1 MIKIYLIVNLVAGK
15 ALISENLG
23 NIINEFTK
31 IGGEVTV
38 HPTQSGQDAV
48 DSAYYACEN
57 NFDILVCAGGDGTLS
72 QCLQGVMKS
81 QNRLTVGYIP
91 AGSTNDFAQSLSI
104 PRNIMDA
111 VHWIIDGKP
120 TNCDIGRFNDDYFI
134 YIAAFGAFTNITYET
149 PQKIKNTLGHTA
161 YILNGLMQL
170 TSIRSK
176 RMLIKYDGNVIEDDF
191 LFGMVTN
198 TSSVAGLL
206 SINDFMLDD
215 GVFEVVLIKK
225 PANLVQLNRIVQSIL
240 NISEEIDR
248 EYIKF
253 FRTNKITFTCLDDEP
268 ATWTRDGEYGGDS
281 MNCVISNCQKAISFM
296 ICDCD
301 ETKFMREE
309 VISPESDNQLTKTD
323 N

>member
-1 MIKIYLIVNLVAGK
+1 MIKLYLIVNLVAGK
-15 ALISENLG
+15 AMISENLG

-31 IGGEVTV
+31 IGCEVTV
-38 HPTQSGQDAV
+38 HTTQSGQDAA
-48 DSAYYACEN
+48 DSAYYACES

-72 QCLQGVMKS
+72 QCLQGIMKS

-91 AGSTNDFAQSLSI
+91 AGSTNDFAQSLDI
-104 PRNIMDA
+104 PKNIMDS
-111 VHWIIDGKP
+111 VQWIIDGKP
-120 TNCDIGRFNDDYFI
+120 TNCDVGRFNDDYFM

-149 PQKIKNTLGHTA
+149 PQKIKNTLGHAA

-176 RMLIKYDGNVIEDDF
+176 RMRIEYDDNIIEDDF

-225 PANLVQLNRIVQSIL
+225 PTNIVQLQRIVHSLL
-240 NISEEIDR
+240 NIKEETDKD
-248 EYIKF
+248 YIKF
-253 FRTNKITFTCLDDEP
+253 FRTSKITFTCLDDEP

-281 MNCVISNCQKAISFM
+281 MKCVISNCQKAVSFM
-296 ICDCD
+296 ICDCN

-309 VISPESDNQLTKTD
+309 IIIPELDNKK
-323 N
+323 

>member
-1 MIKIYLIVNLVAGK
+1 MIKLYLIVNLIAGK

-31 IGGEVTV
+31 IGCEVTV
-38 HPTQSGQDAV
+38 HPTQSSKDVA

-81 QNRLTVGYIP
+81 ENRLTVGYIP
-91 AGSTNDFAQSLSI
+91 AGSTNDFAQSLDI
-104 PRNIMDA
+104 PKNIMDA

-149 PQKIKNTLGHTA
+149 PQKIKNTIGHAA

-176 RMLIKYDGNVIEDDF
+176 RMLIEYDGNVIEDDF

-198 TSSVAGLL
+198 TASVAGLL
-206 SINDFMLDD
+206 SINDFKLDD

-253 FRTNKITFTCLDDEP
+253 FRTSKIKFTCLEEEP

-281 MNCVISNCQKAISFM
+281 MNCVISNCQKAVSFM

-301 ETKFMREE
+301 ETKFMHEE
-309 VISPESDNQLTKTD
+309 IISPESESHSPANDN
-323 N
+323 

>member
-15 ALISENLG
+15 AVISENLG

-38 HPTQSGQDAV
+38 HPTQSSQDTV
-48 DSAYYACEN
+48 DSAYYACQN
-57 NFDILVCAGGDGTLS
+57 NFDIIICAGGDGTLS
-72 QCLQGVMKS
+72 QCIQGIMKS
-81 QNRLTVGYIP
+81 PNKLTIGYIP
-91 AGSTNDFAQSLSI
+91 AGSTNDFAQSLNI
-104 PRNIMDA
+104 PKNIMEA
-111 VHWIIDGKP
+111 VQWIINGKP
-120 TNCDIGRFNDDYFI
+120 KSCDIGRFNNDYFT

-149 PQKIKNTLGHTA
+149 PQKIKNTLGHAA
-161 YILNGLMQL
+161 YILNGLTQL

-176 RMLIKYDGNVIEDDF
+176 HMRIEYDNNIIENDF

-198 TSSVAGLL
+198 SSSVAGLL

-215 GVFEVVLIKK
+215 GTFEVVLIKQ
-225 PANLVQLNRIVQSIL
+225 PANLIQLRQIVHSLL
-240 NISEEIDR
+240 NISEEIDK

-253 FRTNKITFTCLDDEP
+253 FRTSKIKFTCLDNEP

-281 MNCVISNCQKAISFM
+281 IQCTISNCQKAMSFM

-301 ETKFMREE
+301 DSKFMHEE
-309 VISPESDNQLTKTD
+309 IIVSEK
-323 N
+323 

>member
-15 ALISENLG
+15 AVISENLG

-38 HPTQSGQDAV
+38 HPTQSSQDTV
-48 DSAYYACEN
+48 DSAYYACQN
-57 NFDILVCAGGDGTLS
+57 NFDIIICAGGDGTLS
-72 QCLQGVMKS
+72 QCIQGIMKS
-81 QNRLTVGYIP
+81 PNKLTIGYIP
-91 AGSTNDFAQSLSI
+91 AGSTNDFAQSLNI
-104 PRNIMDA
+104 PKNIMEA
-111 VHWIIDGKP
+111 VQWIINGKP
-120 TNCDIGRFNDDYFI
+120 KSCDIGRFNNDYFT

-149 PQKIKNTLGHTA
+149 PQKIKNTLGHAA
-161 YILNGLMQL
+161 YILNGLTQL

-176 RMLIKYDGNVIEDDF
+176 HMRIEYDNNIIEDDF

-198 TSSVAGLL
+198 SSSVAGLL

-215 GVFEVVLIKK
+215 GTFEVVLIKQ
-225 PANLVQLNRIVQSIL
+225 PANLIQLRQIVHSLL
-240 NISEEIDR
+240 NISEEIDK

-253 FRTNKITFTCLDDEP
+253 FRTSKIKFTCLDNEP

-281 MNCVISNCQKAISFM
+281 IQCTISNCQKAMSFM

-301 ETKFMREE
+301 DSKFMHEE
-309 VISPESDNQLTKTD
+309 IIVSEK
-323 N
+323 

>member
-38 HPTQSGQDAV
+38 HPTQSSQDTV
-48 DSAYYACEN
+48 DSAYYACQN
-57 NFDILVCAGGDGTLS
+57 NFDIIICAGGDGTLS
-72 QCLQGVMKS
+72 QCIQGIMKS
-81 QNRLTVGYIP
+81 PNKLTIGYIP
-91 AGSTNDFAQSLSI
+91 AGSTNDFAQSLNI
-104 PRNIMDA
+104 PKNIMEA
-111 VHWIIDGKP
+111 VQWIINGKP
-120 TNCDIGRFNDDYFI
+120 KSCDIGRFNNDYFT

-149 PQKIKNTLGHTA
+149 PQKIKNTLGHAA
-161 YILNGLMQL
+161 YILNGLTQL

-176 RMLIKYDGNVIEDDF
+176 HMRIEYDNNIIEDDF

-198 TSSVAGLL
+198 SSSVAGLL

-215 GVFEVVLIKK
+215 GTFEVVLIKQ
-225 PANLVQLNRIVQSIL
+225 PANLIQLRQIVHSLL
-240 NISEEIDR
+240 NISEEIDK

-253 FRTNKITFTCLDDEP
+253 FRTSKIKFTCLDNEP

-281 MNCVISNCQKAISFM
+281 IQCTISNCQKAMSFM

-301 ETKFMREE
+301 DSKFMHEE
-309 VISPESDNQLTKTD
+309 IIVSEK
-323 N
+323 

>member
-38 HPTQSGQDAV
+38 HPTQSSQDTV
-48 DSAYYACEN
+48 DSAYYACQN
-57 NFDILVCAGGDGTLS
+57 NFDIIICAGGDGTLS
-72 QCLQGVMKS
+72 QCIQGIMKS
-81 QNRLTVGYIP
+81 PNKLTIGYIP
-91 AGSTNDFAQSLSI
+91 AGSTNDFAQSLNI
-104 PRNIMDA
+104 PKNIMEA
-111 VHWIIDGKP
+111 VQWIINGKP
-120 TNCDIGRFNDDYFI
+120 KSCDIGRFNNNYFT

-149 PQKIKNTLGHTA
+149 PQKIKNTLGHAA
-161 YILNGLMQL
+161 YILNGLTQL

-176 RMLIKYDGNVIEDDF
+176 HMRIEYDNNIIEDDF

-198 TSSVAGLL
+198 SSSVAGLL

-215 GVFEVVLIKK
+215 GTFEVVLIKQ
-225 PANLVQLNRIVQSIL
+225 PANLIQLRQIVHSLL
-240 NISEEIDR
+240 NISEEIDK

-253 FRTNKITFTCLDDEP
+253 FRTSKIKFTCLDNEP

-281 MNCVISNCQKAISFM
+281 IECTISNCQKAMSFM

-301 ETKFMREE
+301 DSKFMHEE
-309 VISPESDNQLTKTD
+309 IIISEK
-323 N
+323 

>member
-1 MIKIYLIVNLVAGK
+1 MIKIYLIVNLIAGK

-38 HPTQSGQDAV
+38 HPTQSSQDVA

-57 NFDILVCAGGDGTLS
+57 NFDIIVCGGGDGTLS
-72 QCLQGVMKS
+72 QCIQGVMKS
-81 QNRLTVGYIP
+81 QNRLAIGYLP
-91 AGSTNDFAQSLSI
+91 AGSTNDFAQSLDI
-104 PRNIMDA
+104 PKNIMDA
-111 VHWIIDGKP
+111 VQWVINGKP
-120 TNCDIGRFNDDYFI
+120 TNCDIGRFNNEYFT

-149 PQKIKNTLGHTA
+149 SQKVKNTLGHAA

-176 RMLIKYDGNVIEDDF
+176 RMRIEYDGNTIEDDF

-198 TSSVAGLL
+198 SSSVAGLL

-225 PANLVQLNRIVQSIL
+225 PTNIVQLRQIVHSLL
-240 NISEEIDR
+240 NISEEIDKD
-248 EYIKF
+248 YIKF
-253 FRTNKITFTCLDDEP
+253 FRTAKITFTCLDKEP

-281 MNCVISNCQKAISFM
+281 MKCVISNYQKALSFM

-301 ETKFMREE
+301 ETKFMHEE
-309 VISPESDNQLTKTD
+309 IVIPETSSEK
-323 N
+323 

>member
-15 ALISENLG
+15 AMISENLG

-38 HPTQSGQDAV
+38 HPTQSGKDAA

-72 QCLQGVMKS
+72 QCLQGIMKS

-91 AGSTNDFAQSLSI
+91 AGSTNDFAQSLDI
-104 PRNIMDA
+104 PKNIMDA
-111 VHWIIDGKP
+111 VQWIIDGKP
-120 TNCDIGRFNDDYFI
+120 THCDVGRFNNDYFM

-149 PQKIKNTLGHTA
+149 PQKIKNTLGHAA

-176 RMLIKYDGNVIEDDF
+176 RMRIEYNNNIIEDDF

-198 TSSVAGLL
+198 SSSVAGLL

-225 PANLVQLNRIVQSIL
+225 PANLVQLNRIVQSLL

-253 FRTNKITFTCLDDEP
+253 FRTDKIKFTCLDDEP

-281 MNCVISNCQKAISFM
+281 MQCVISNCQKAVSFM
-296 ICDCD
+296 ICNCD

-309 VISPESDNQLTKTD
+309 IIIPEKEN
-323 N
+323 

>member
-15 ALISENLG
+15 AMVSENLG
-23 NIINEFTK
+23 SIINEFTK

-38 HPTQSGQDAV
+38 HTTQSGKDAA

-72 QCLQGVMKS
+72 QCLQGIMKS

-91 AGSTNDFAQSLSI
+91 AGSTNDFAQSLDI

-111 VHWIIDGKP
+111 VQWIIDGKP
-120 TNCDIGRFNDDYFI
+120 IQCDVGRLNNEYFM

-149 PQKIKNTLGHTA
+149 PQKIKNTIGHAA

-176 RMLIKYDGNVIEDDF
+176 RMRIEYNNNIIEDDF

-198 TSSVAGLL
+198 SSSVAGLL

-225 PANLVQLNRIVQSIL
+225 PANLVQLNRIVQSLL

-253 FRTNKITFTCLDDEP
+253 FRTDKIKFTCLDDEP
-268 ATWTRDGEYGGDS
+268 ATWNRDGEYGGDS
-281 MNCVISNCQKAISFM
+281 MQCVISNCQKAVSFM

-309 VISPESDNQLTKTD
+309 IIIPENK

>member
-1 MIKIYLIVNLVAGK
+1 MIKLYLIVNLVAGK
-15 ALISENLG
+15 AMISENLG

-31 IGGEVTV
+31 IGCEVTV
-38 HPTQSGQDAV
+38 HTTQSGQDAA
-48 DSAYYACEN
+48 DSAYYACES

-72 QCLQGVMKS
+72 QCLQGIMKS

-91 AGSTNDFAQSLSI
+91 AGSTNDFAQSLDI
-104 PRNIMDA
+104 PKNIMDA
-111 VHWIIDGKP
+111 VQWIIDGKP
-120 TNCDIGRFNDDYFI
+120 TNCDVGRFNDDYFM

-149 PQKIKNTLGHTA
+149 PQKIKNTLGHAA

-176 RMLIKYDGNVIEDDF
+176 RMRIEYDDNIIEDDF

-225 PANLVQLNRIVQSIL
+225 PTNIVQLQHIVHSLL
-240 NISEEIDR
+240 NIKEETDKD
-248 EYIKF
+248 YIKF
-253 FRTNKITFTCLDDEP
+253 FRTSKITFTCLDDEP

-281 MNCVISNCQKAISFM
+281 MKCVISNCQKAVSFM
-296 ICDCD
+296 ICDCN

-309 VISPESDNQLTKTD
+309 IIIPELDNKK
-323 N
+323 

>member
-38 HPTQSGQDAV
+38 HPTQSGQDAS

-57 NFDILVCAGGDGTLS
+57 KFDILVCAGGDGTLS
-72 QCLQGVMKS
+72 RCLQGIMKS
-81 QNRLTVGYIP
+81 DNRITVGYIP
-91 AGSTNDFAQSLSI
+91 AGSTNDFAQSLDI
-104 PRNIMDA
+104 PKNIMDA
-111 VHWIIDGKP
+111 VQWIIDGKP
-120 TNCDIGRFNDDYFI
+120 KNCDVGRFNDDYFM

-176 RMLIKYDGNVIEDDF
+176 YMRIEYENNVIEGDF

-198 TSSVAGLL
+198 SSSVAGLL

-225 PANLVQLNRIVQSIL
+225 PSNLIQLRQIVQSLL
-240 NISEEIDR
+240 NISEEVDK

-253 FRTNKITFTCLDDEP
+253 FRTDRITFTCLDEEP
-268 ATWTRDGEYGGDS
+268 ATWTRDGEYGGDA
-281 MNCVISNCQKAISFM
+281 MQCVISNCQKAVSFM
-296 ICDCD
+296 ICNCD

-309 VISPESDNQLTKTD
+309 IVIPETNSEK
-323 N
+323 

>member
-15 ALISENLG
+15 AMISDNLG

-38 HPTQSGQDAV
+38 HPTQSSQDAV

-57 NFDILVCAGGDGTLS
+57 NFDILICAGGDGTLS
-72 QCLQGVMKS
+72 QCLQGIMKS
-81 QNRLTVGYIP
+81 QNHLTVGYIP
-91 AGSTNDFAQSLSI
+91 AGSTNDFAQSLDI
-104 PRNIMDA
+104 PKNIMEA

-161 YILNGLMQL
+161 YILNGLMQI

-176 RMLIKYDGNVIEDDF
+176 RMRIEYNNNVIEDDF

-198 TSSVAGLL
+198 SSSVAGLL

-225 PANLVQLNRIVQSIL
+225 PSNLVQLKQIVQSLL
-240 NISEEIDR
+240 NISEEINK

-253 FRTNKITFTCLDDEP
+253 FRTDKITFTCLDKEP

-281 MNCVISNCQKAISFM
+281 MKCVISNCQKAVSFM

-309 VISPESDNQLTKTD
+309 IVVSENETEK
-323 N
+323 